1 MLYKYHAS
9 KTDQQVAVG
18 TIEAVSERSAEEALY
33 QAGYQ
38 YVLELAPKRHSPDI
52 KQMLPS
58 VFGVKSADIIG
69 FSRQLASFLESGS
82 SLRAALELLR
92 EQTDKSSM
100 KKLIQGM
107 IEKIEQGTPFSQAVQ
122 DYSQVFPYS
131 YWQVINACEKTG
143 DLEKGLVQIAD
154 YLEGQNEVRDKI
166 RRALAYPVFVIL
178 LSIGVIVLMA
188 TTVLPSITKL
198 FDSFNAELP
207 SLTITL
213 LALIKFMGAYK
224 LHMAAAI
231 LLTVALIWGLSRL
244 SLGKSWLNKL
254 VLKIPFIGSLVIQY
268 NLGLFC
274 RTSAML
280 LKAGLPLPDILDVT
294 IQSVRGNLVIK
305 NSYISLKEKLLQGE
319 GLSGPMSRD
328 PFFPSMM
335 VRLVAVGENTS
346 TLDNSLDTLAIY
358 YQEST
363 RKKMTAL
370 IGFIE
375 PALTILIG
383 LGIALLMFSMVIPIY
398 KIMGATT

>member
-38 YVLELAPKRHSPDI
+38 YVLELAPKRQSSDL
-52 KQMLPS
+52 KQALPS
-58 VFGVKSADIIG
+58 LFGVKTTDIIG
-69 FSRQLASFLESGS
+69 FSRQLASFLGSGS
-82 SLRAALELLR
+82 SLHTALELMS
-92 EQTDKSSM
+92 EQTDKSSL

-107 IEKIEQGTPFSQAVQ
+107 IDKIEQGTPFSQAVQ

-143 DLEKGLVQIAD
+143 ELDKGLVQIAD
-154 YLEGQNEVRDKI
+154 YLEGQSEVRDKI
-166 RRALAYPVFVIL
+166 RRALAYPMFVVF

-198 FDSFNAELP
+198 FDSFHAELP
-207 SLTITL
+207 SITIFM
-213 LALIKFMGAYK
+213 LAFIKFAGAYK
-224 LHMAAAI
+224 LYIIAII
-231 LLTVALIWGLSRL
+231 LLIIALIWGLSRL
-244 SLGKSWLNKL
+244 SFGQALLNKL
-254 VLKIPFIGSLVIQY
+254 VLKIPFIGTVIIQY

-274 RTSAML
+274 QTSAML

-294 IQSVRGNLVIK
+294 IQSVRENPVIQK
-305 NSYISLKEKLLQGE
+305 SYNSLKERLLQGE

-335 VRLVAVGENTS
+335 VRLIAVGENTS
-346 TLDNSLDTLAIY
+346 TLENSLDTLAVY

-363 RKKMTAL
+363 RKKMVTL
-370 IGFIE
+370 IGIIE

-398 KIMGATT
+398 KIMGATH